1 VLPDLLDLDLELL
14 SVLDIFVSIF
24 TCGVVLDKQPTLE
37 NLVLLLAVIIVPVGG
52 CPSHSPVKAI
62 HHFFV
67 TMQKMAPNPATGILL
82 GICMNGR
89 EEWRLSTRRE
99 TDTNNSYTMNEES
112 SRVTLN
118 YDGLAILSSS

>member
-1 VLPDLLDLDLELL
+1 
-14 SVLDIFVSIF
+14 
-24 TCGVVLDKQPTLE
+24 
-37 NLVLLLAVIIVPVGG
+37 
-52 CPSHSPVKAI
+52 
-62 HHFFV
+62 
-67 TMQKMAPNPATGILL
+67 MQKMAPNPATGILL